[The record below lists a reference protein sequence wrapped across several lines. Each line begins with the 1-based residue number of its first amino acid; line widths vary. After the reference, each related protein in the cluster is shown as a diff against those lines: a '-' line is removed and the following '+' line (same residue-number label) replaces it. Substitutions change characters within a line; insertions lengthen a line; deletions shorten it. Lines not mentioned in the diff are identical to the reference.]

1 MLTDYDGTLAAIVP
15 DPAAA
20 VPEPGAT
27 AVLARLA
34 GSFGTVGVVSGRPA
48 AFLQDRLGDAGAHV
62 RLFGV
67 YGFEWVEDGAVR
79 RAPEV
84 EPWCEPA
91 ARLAAAARAEAPPG
105 VGVEEKG
112 PAVAIHWRQAPASGA
127 WGLAFAERWAGTT
140 GLELQRGRMAVE
152 LRPPVPI
159 DKGSTVERLAQG
171 CAAACF
177 LGDDAGDLAAF
188 AALDRLATTGVATV
202 RVAVADEE
210 SPPELVAAA
219 DVVVRGPAE
228 AIALLEQLADAVE
241 ERGRGRG

>member
-1 MLTDYDGTLAAIVP
+1 M
-15 DPAAA
+15 
-20 VPEPGAT
+20 PEPGAT

-34 GSFGTVGVVSGRPA
+34 DRFGTVGVVSGRPA
-48 AFLQDRLGDAGAHV
+48 AFLAERLGDAGA
-62 RLFGV
+62 RLHLVGV
-67 YGFEWVEDGAVR
+67 YGFEWIEDGAVV

-84 EPWCEPA
+84 AAWSEPA

-105 VGVEEKG
+105 VGVEDKG
-112 PAVAIHWRQAPASGA
+112 AAVAIHWRRAPASGS
-127 WGLAFAERWAGTT
+127 WGLTFAERWAADT

-152 LRPPVPI
+152 LRAPVPI
-159 DKGSTVERLAQG
+159 DKGSTVERLARG
-171 CAAACF
+171 CRAACF

-188 AALDRLATTGVATV
+188 AALDRLSASGVATV

-228 AIALLEQLADAVE
+228 AIALLGLLADAAQL
-241 ERGRGRG
+241 